1 MNSTGNEEVAIEMR
15 GSSRRSFLAGFT
27 TAMAGLPA
35 AAAPAGEA
43 YWLMVRR
50 QFPFREEKIPMNAA
64 NMCPPPRA
72 VTERLVEL
80 TRDTDADC
88 SFDNRAKFKILL
100 ERSRA
105 HIARQLRVNP
115 DELALVRNTT
125 EANNIICNGLPLEP
139 GDEVLLWDQNHP
151 TNNVAWDVRAARFGF
166 QVRRVST
173 PPRPAGPE
181 ELAEVFIR
189 ALSPR
194 TRVLS
199 ITHLSNVTGVR
210 LPVRRIAEAARKR
223 GVFVHVDGAQT
234 WGAFD
239 LDLREMGCDSFSASA
254 QKWFV
259 GPREAGILYVRAEH
273 IPRIWPGTVGADW
286 GRKLAPKPTGA
297 RKFESMGQRDDA
309 RLAALDT
316 AAEFLDS
323 IGQQRIEARVLEL
336 AKALK
341 DRLAGLGVN
350 LITPPEPE
358 LSGGVCIIEAPEEN
372 RRKAVEI
379 LYRDWGIA
387 AAPTGGLRLC
397 PHIYNTMEHIDRAVR
412 AVKAVRDLLA

>member
-1 MNSTGNEEVAIEMR
+1 MKMQ
-15 GSSRRSFLAGFT
+15 GSSRRSFLAG
-27 TAMAGLPA
+27 LA
-35 AAAPAGEA
+35 AAVAPVPAGARPRTGEA
-43 YWLMVRR
+43 YWEMVRR
-50 QFPFREEKIPMNAA
+50 QFAFSDEKVPMNAA

-72 VTERLVEL
+72 VTEWLVEL

-88 SFDNRAKFKILL
+88 SFHNRAKFRDLL
-100 ERSRA
+100 EQSRS

-166 QVRRVST
+166 QIRRVST
-173 PPRPAGPE
+173 PPRPAGPD

-189 ALSPR
+189 ALSPG

-210 LPVRRIAEAARKR
+210 LPVREIAEAARKR
-223 GVFVHVDGAQT
+223 GVYVHVDGAQT

-286 GRKLAPKPTGA
+286 GRKLAPKPAGA

-341 DRLAGLGVN
+341 DRVADLGVN
-350 LITPPEPE
+350 LVTPPEPE